1 MSEKAK
7 SALKTIFGYDEFK
20 SHQEVIINNILN
32 KNDTL
37 VIMPT
42 GSGKSIC
49 YQIPAVIFNGLT
61 IVISP
66 LISLMKDQVEQLNNV
81 GVPAAFL
88 NSTLDFDEYKSTMSK
103 IGNNQIKLLYLAP
116 ETLLKERIL
125 ALLLKV
131 NIDCFAIDEAHCISH
146 WGHDFRPEYRK
157 LIEIRSHFPKSVCV
171 ALTATATLRVQ
182 KDIKD
187 SLDFNKSGEFIASFD
202 RNNLFLRIVRKK
214 NPLSQTIEFIKKY
227 PDQSGIIYCF
237 SRKQV
242 DELYIS
248 LKNNGLKV
256 LPYHAGLN
264 NNERMK
270 NQELFVKD
278 DIQIIIATIAFG
290 MGINKPNVRFIIH
303 YDLPKNIESYYQEIG
318 RAGRDGLKADCLM
331 LFSYKD
337 IGKIK
342 YFINQKSDNEK
353 KIAGM
358 QLNALLGFTETD
370 LCRRIPMLKYF
381 GEDYTKD
388 NCGMCDNCTES
399 PKQLIDI
406 TIPAQKFLSCIK
418 RTNQVFGAHHI
429 IDVLRGSKAKKVLQK
444 EHDKLSTYGIGM
456 EYSKNQ
462 WLHLSRQFIQ
472 KGLLIQD
479 SEHGSLKLTKKT
491 YDVFKSKEIVMGTI
505 EKDEEYLS
513 KDKNE
518 ESKNE
523 NIFNAKYD
531 TDLFNILKDLR
542 KQLADEN
549 SVPPYIILPDKAL
562 IELSIYYPQSKENL
576 LNIHGI
582 GSAKLQKY
590 GDILI
595 HIIAKYCKTNS
606 IQEKLK
612 IVKRVKQLI
621 PTQSKN
627 FQRKY
632 EIIGQDYNNGDS
644 SGSNSGFSNGF
655 SNGKSIKELLIKYN
669 IKLNTL
675 LDNLYKY
682 CYEGNPLRP
691 DGLLEIIT
699 INPEEFNMVID
710 AFNKHGAE
718 FLKPVF
724 DELNEKISYDELKII
739 RLYYLN
745 K

>member
-1 MSEKAK
+1 MKNYMSEKAK
-7 SALKTIFGYDEFK
+7 STLKNIFGYDEFK

-49 YQIPAVIFNGLT
+49 YQIPAIIFNGLT

-66 LISLMKDQVEQLNNV
+66 LISLMKDQVEQLKNV

-88 NSTLDFDEYKSTMSK
+88 NSSLEFDDYKSIISK
-103 IGNNQIKLLYLAP
+103 IVNNQIKLLYLAP

-125 ALLLKV
+125 SILIRA

-157 LIEIRSHFPKSVCV
+157 LIEARSNFPQSVCV
-171 ALTATATLRVQ
+171 ALTATATPRVQ

-187 SLDFNKSGEFIASFD
+187 SLGFSKSGEFVASFN
-202 RNNLFLRIVRKK
+202 RNNLFIRIVQKK
-214 NPLSQTIEFIKKY
+214 NPLSQIIQFINKY

-237 SRKQV
+237 SRNQV
-242 DELYIS
+242 DELYIH

-256 LPYHAGLN
+256 LPYHAGLTSK
-264 NNERMK
+264 ERVD
-270 NQELFVKD
+270 NQELFIKD

-290 MGINKPNVRFIIH
+290 MGINKPNIRFIIH
-303 YDLPKNIESYYQEIG
+303 YDIPKNIESYYQEIG
-318 RAGRDGLKADCLM
+318 RAGRDGLKAYCLM

-342 YFINQKSDNEK
+342 YFINQKSDTEK
-353 KIAGM
+353 KIATV
-358 QLNALLGFTETD
+358 QLNALLGFAETD

-388 NCGMCDNCTES
+388 NCGMCDNCIDS

-406 TIPAQKFLSCIK
+406 TIPAQKFLSCVK
-418 RTNQVFGAHHI
+418 RTGEVFGAHHI

-444 EHDKLSTYGIGM
+444 EHNKLSTYGIGM

-491 YDVFKSKEIVMGTI
+491 YDVFNSLEIVMGTI
-505 EKDEEYLS
+505 EKEVEYLS

-518 ESKNE
+518 DIKKE
-523 NIFNAKYD
+523 NIFNTKYD
-531 TDLFNILKDLR
+531 IDLFNQLKILR

-549 SVPPYIILPDKAL
+549 SVPPYIILPDRAL
-562 IELSIYYPQSKENL
+562 IEMSIYYPQSKESL

-582 GSAKLQKY
+582 GSQKLQKY

-612 IVKRVKQLI
+612 IVNNTNQLI
-621 PTQSKN
+621 LKQAKN
-627 FQRKY
+627 IKRKY
-632 EIIGQDYNNGDS
+632 EIIGQDYNS
-644 SGSNSGFSNGF
+644 
-655 SNGKSIKELLIKYN
+655 GKSIKGLQKEYN
-669 IKLNTL
+669 SKINTV

-682 CYEGNPLRP
+682 YNEGNSLRP
-691 DGLLEIIT
+691 DGLLEIVS
-699 INPEEFNMVID
+699 INPEQLSMAID
-710 AFNKHGAE
+710 AFKKHGAE

-724 DELNEKISYDELKII
+724 NELNEKINYDELKII

>member
-7 SALKTIFGYDEFK
+7 SALKNIFGYDEFK

-49 YQIPAVIFNGLT
+49 YQIPAIIFNGLT

-66 LISLMKDQVEQLNNV
+66 LISLMKDQVEQLKNV

-88 NSTLDFDEYKSTMSK
+88 NSSLEFDDYKSTISK
-103 IGNNQIKLLYLAP
+103 IVNNQIKLLYLAP

-125 ALLLKV
+125 SILIRA

-157 LIEIRSHFPKSVCV
+157 LIEARSNFPQSVCV
-171 ALTATATLRVQ
+171 ALTATATPRVQ

-187 SLDFNKSGEFIASFD
+187 SLGFSKSDEFVASFN
-202 RNNLFLRIVRKK
+202 RNNLFIRIVQKK
-214 NPLSQTIEFIKKY
+214 NPLSQIIQFINKY

-237 SRKQV
+237 SRNQV
-242 DELYIS
+242 DELYIY

-256 LPYHAGLN
+256 LPYHAGLTSK
-264 NNERMK
+264 ERVD
-270 NQELFVKD
+270 NQELFIKD

-290 MGINKPNVRFIIH
+290 MGINKPNIRFIIH
-303 YDLPKNIESYYQEIG
+303 YDIPKNIESYYQEIG
-318 RAGRDGLKADCLM
+318 RAGRDGLKAYCLM

-342 YFINQKSDNEK
+342 YFINQKSDTEK
-353 KIAGM
+353 KIATV
-358 QLNALLGFTETD
+358 QLNALLGFAETD

-388 NCGMCDNCTES
+388 NCGMCDNCIDS

-406 TIPAQKFLSCIK
+406 TIPAQKFLSCVK
-418 RTNQVFGAHHI
+418 RTGEVFGAHHI
-429 IDVLRGSKAKKVLQK
+429 IDVLRGSKVKKVLQK
-444 EHDKLSTYGIGM
+444 EHNKLSTYGIGM

-491 YDVFKSKEIVMGTI
+491 YDVFNSLEIVMGTM
-505 EKDEEYLS
+505 EKEVEYLS

-518 ESKNE
+518 DIKKE
-523 NIFNAKYD
+523 NIFNTKYD
-531 TDLFNILKDLR
+531 IDLFNQLKILR

-562 IELSIYYPQSKENL
+562 IEMSIYYPQSKESL

-582 GSAKLQKY
+582 GSQKLQKY

-612 IVKRVKQLI
+612 IVNNTKQLI
-621 PTQSKN
+621 SKQAKN
-627 FQRKY
+627 IKRKY
-632 EIIGQDYNNGDS
+632 EIIGQDYNS
-644 SGSNSGFSNGF
+644 
-655 SNGKSIKELLIKYN
+655 GKSIKGLQKEYN
-669 IKLNTL
+669 SKINTV

-682 CYEGNPLRP
+682 YNEGNSLRP
-691 DGLLEIIT
+691 DGLLEIVS
-699 INPEEFNMVID
+699 INPEQLSMAID
-710 AFNKHGAE
+710 AFKKHGAE

-724 DELNEKISYDELKII
+724 NELNEKINYDELKII

>member
-7 SALKTIFGYDEFK
+7 SALKNIFGYDEFK

-49 YQIPAVIFNGLT
+49 YQIPAIIFNGLT

-66 LISLMKDQVEQLNNV
+66 LISLMKDQVEQLKNV

-88 NSTLDFDEYKSTMSK
+88 NSSLEFDDYKSTISK
-103 IGNNQIKLLYLAP
+103 IVNNQIKLLYLAP

-125 ALLLKV
+125 SILIRA

-157 LIEIRSHFPKSVCV
+157 LIEARSNFPQSVCV
-171 ALTATATLRVQ
+171 ALTATATPRVQ

-187 SLDFNKSGEFIASFD
+187 SLGFSKSGEFVASFN
-202 RNNLFLRIVRKK
+202 RNNLFIRIVQKK
-214 NPLSQTIEFIKKY
+214 NPLSQIMQFINKY

-237 SRKQV
+237 SRNQV
-242 DELYIS
+242 DELYIY

-256 LPYHAGLN
+256 LPYHAGLTSK
-264 NNERMK
+264 ERVD
-270 NQELFVKD
+270 NQELFIKD

-290 MGINKPNVRFIIH
+290 MGINKPNIRFIIH
-303 YDLPKNIESYYQEIG
+303 YDIPKNIESYYQEIG
-318 RAGRDGLKADCLM
+318 RAGRDGLKAYCLM

-342 YFINQKSDNEK
+342 YFINQKSDTEK
-353 KIAGM
+353 KIATV
-358 QLNALLGFTETD
+358 QLNALLGFAETD

-388 NCGMCDNCTES
+388 NCGMCDNCIDS

-406 TIPAQKFLSCIK
+406 TIPAQKFLSCVK
-418 RTNQVFGAHHI
+418 RTGEVFGAHHI

-444 EHDKLSTYGIGM
+444 EHNKLSTYGIGM

-462 WLHLSRQFIQ
+462 WLHLYRQFIQ

-479 SEHGSLKLTKKT
+479 SDHGSLKLTKKT
-491 YDVFKSKEIVMGTI
+491 YDVFNSLEIVMGTI
-505 EKDEEYLS
+505 EKEVEYLS

-518 ESKNE
+518 DIKKE
-523 NIFNAKYD
+523 NIFNTKYD
-531 TDLFNILKDLR
+531 IDLFNQLKILR

-562 IELSIYYPQSKENL
+562 IEMSIYYPQSKESL

-582 GSAKLQKY
+582 GSQKLQKY

-612 IVKRVKQLI
+612 VVNNTKQLI
-621 PTQSKN
+621 SKQAKN
-627 FQRKY
+627 IKRKY
-632 EIIGQDYNNGDS
+632 EIIGQDYNS
-644 SGSNSGFSNGF
+644 
-655 SNGKSIKELLIKYN
+655 GKSIEGLQKEYN
-669 IKLNTL
+669 SKINTV

-682 CYEGNPLRP
+682 YNEGNSLRP
-691 DGLLEIIT
+691 DGLLEIVS
-699 INPEEFNMVID
+699 INPEQLSMAID
-710 AFNKHGAE
+710 AFKKHGAE
-718 FLKPVF
+718 FLKPAF
-724 DELNEKISYDELKII
+724 NELNEKINYDELKII